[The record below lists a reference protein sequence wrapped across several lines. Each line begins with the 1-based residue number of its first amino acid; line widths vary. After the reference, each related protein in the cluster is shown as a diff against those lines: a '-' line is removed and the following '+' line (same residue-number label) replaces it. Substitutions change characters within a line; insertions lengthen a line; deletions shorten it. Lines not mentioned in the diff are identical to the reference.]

1 MDADIDTPSTEDQ
14 LGGGLK
20 GRPQSGAWGV
30 KKSNG
35 LNLPK
40 ATASSRT
47 AGRKMR
53 GVLSEPSPQTQ
64 PHVEVNTAHSEDKIC
79 HRCCPPS
86 PPGVSVGHVT
96 SVLA

>member
-14 LGGGLK
+14 LGGALK

-53 GVLSEPSPQTQ
+53 GVLSPRPKPSLMWKLILPIVKTRS
-64 PHVEVNTAHSEDKIC
+64 VTGAAHQVHLVC
-79 HRCCPPS
+79 QW
-86 PPGVSVGHVT
+86 GM
-96 SVLA
+96 